1 MGHHWPAH
9 PVDPAALP
17 GRAPVLLTGASPGLS
32 VCELVLVIQL
42 GTCLG
47 CHLEE

>member
-32 VCELVLVIQL
+32 VCVNWCWSSNLVLALVAI
-42 GTCLG
+42 
-47 CHLEE
+47 